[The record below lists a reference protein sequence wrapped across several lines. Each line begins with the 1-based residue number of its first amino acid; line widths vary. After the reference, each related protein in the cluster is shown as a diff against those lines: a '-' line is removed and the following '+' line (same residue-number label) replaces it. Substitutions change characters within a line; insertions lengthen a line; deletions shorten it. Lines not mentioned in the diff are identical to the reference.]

1 LDASTPS
8 VFFQKRSVNI
18 DKTHQLHPQ
27 KANFA
32 SHNTDLIFLILL
44 ENQHLYMNLF
54 QRLVAAIKQY
64 DFMRFVKNA
73 DRFLK
78 FTGRVF
84 IVLLVV
90 WILGAFKKV
99 YQDESFVFSPFSVP
113 PALVDKGYSGEVLV
127 DKILSDMHAI
137 LSRRYHDEQNPEAY
151 RKVLSRPDLNFSAGS
166 RAGYFDFQALF
177 QVGKVLLGKRDK
189 TIKGHLTLD
198 ESLVKLYIQ
207 MPDDVMIPLSIK
219 ENISMDSLTQ
229 QAAEFLIRHTTPQ
242 YLVYY
247 FLNKQ
252 QFSEAEKLLQEIDF
266 QLISNKK
273 NKHYDYE
280 RIQWFIGYINY
291 YLAQQDFENA
301 FRKADALREAYP
313 NDLAPYAQLVNVY
326 MSELLH
332 LENNGADSSIVK
344 SLAQKAVDVAAQ
356 IEKNDYNS
364 IFLEKKMGLG
374 WVYANWAYMLQKINI
389 NDARILPKYE
399 KAIEILPT
407 ASFAYN
413 NFSYYYLD
421 KKDYAACE
429 NVLKKAVLADPKD
442 GNSWDTY
449 AEVMLVKNDLPRFY
463 DCIEKALQNLNPTE
477 GITSELY
484 AVDKR
489 WERVRGEKRFQDL
502 LTKYRK

>member
-1 LDASTPS
+1 MS
-8 VFFQKRSVNI
+8 
-18 DKTHQLHPQ
+18 
-27 KANFA
+27 
-32 SHNTDLIFLILL
+32 LL
-44 ENQHLYMNLF
+44 QHLKNALTQF
-54 QRLVAAIKQY
+54 

-73 DRFLK
+73 DRVLK
-78 FTGRVF
+78 FMGKVF
-84 IVLLVV
+84 IFFLVL
-90 WILGAFKKV
+90 WILLAFKKV

-177 QVGKVLLGKRDK
+177 QVGKVLLGKKDK

-198 ESLVKLYIQ
+198 DALVKLYIQ
-207 MPDDVMIPLSIK
+207 MPDAEMIPLSI
-219 ENISMDSLTQ
+219 ERNLPMDSLTQ
-229 QAAEFLIRHTTPQ
+229 KAAQFLIRHTTPQ

-252 QFSEAEKLLQEIDF
+252 QFAEADKLLQEIDF

-273 NKHYDYE
+273 NTHYDYE
-280 RIQWFIGYINY
+280 RIQWHIGYINY
-291 YLAQQDFENA
+291 FLAQQDFENA
-301 FRKADALREAYP
+301 LRKADALREAYP
-313 NDLAPYAQLVNVY
+313 NDLAPYAQLVNLYTSQLVQ
-326 MSELLH
+326 
-332 LENNGADSSIVK
+332 LENNQADSALVK
-344 SLAQKAVDVAAQ
+344 SVAQKAIDVALK
-356 IEKNDYNS
+356 IEKEDVNS
-364 IFLEKKMGLG
+364 IFLDKTMGLG

-449 AEVMLVKNDLPRFY
+449 AEVMLVRNDTLRCY
-463 DCIEKALQNLNPTE
+463 DFLEKALQNLNPTE

-484 AVDKR
+484 AVDRR
-489 WERVRGEKRFQDL
+489 WERLRGEKRFQDL
-502 LTKYRK
+502 LMKYRK